1 MQQIKGADL
10 GELNVTYVQLSYI
23 QKMIDK
29 GGEEM
34 KYEENIYGRKKTRK
48 FNLIAFL
55 MSIILVVC
63 IPFIFDMKTITSGVE
78 YRGFPVDWLA
88 LYPNNGFSFK
98 GLGFL
103 VNVIVFYWLIKLLMS
118 KLKKKREI
126 S

>member
-1 MQQIKGADL
+1 
-10 GELNVTYVQLSYI
+10 
-23 QKMIDK
+23 
-29 GGEEM
+29 M
-34 KYEENIYGRKKTRK
+34 KYEENMYGRKKTRK

-55 MSIILVVC
+55 ISIILVVC